1 MERSLMFGDD
11 TQTIIMNTPLC
22 HNLPIAV
29 RFTKQCLIMQSSP
42 SIAAASI
49 TVSPQKRVRFS
60 SQQDV
65 NIPSPAPL
73 ENATQSELWYSADE
87 MAAFEFEARQLSIL
101 VYRSLLQQHLED
113 TPALALGPHTRGLET
128 RGCIQR
134 QLLRRQARAYIRQIQ
149 QGRTADELAEVA
161 REMNAWAKH
170 LAYEE
175 AARDFDRAYADE
187 SNKRKF
193 DALQE
198 HS

>member
-1 MERSLMFGDD
+1 MSS
-11 TQTIIMNTPLC
+11 PSLC
-22 HNLPIAV
+22 HNLPMAV
-29 RFTKQCLIMQSSP
+29 RYTKQLLTTQQTTIP
-42 SIAAASI
+42 
-49 TVSPQKRVRFS
+49 VSPRKRVRFS

-65 NIPSPAPL
+65 HIPSPAPL

-101 VYRSLLQQHLED
+101 VYRNLLQQKLEGP
-113 TPALALGPHTRGLET
+113 TLALGPHTRGIET

-134 QLLRRQARAYIRQIQ
+134 QILRRQARAYIRQIQ

-175 AARDFDRAYADE
+175 AARDFDRAYSDE
-187 SNKRKF
+187 SNKRKRVVT
-193 DALQE
+193 E
-198 HS
+198 S